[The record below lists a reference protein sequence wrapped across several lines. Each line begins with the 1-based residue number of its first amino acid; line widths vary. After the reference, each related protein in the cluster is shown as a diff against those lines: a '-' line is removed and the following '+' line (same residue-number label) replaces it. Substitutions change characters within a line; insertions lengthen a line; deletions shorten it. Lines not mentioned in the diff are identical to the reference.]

1 MVKCC
6 LLELERET
14 ASEQCSL
21 ACAGLGG
28 RKKMNEEPNADAS
41 LVIQGYPLL
50 LISVHLTLQC
60 IGNIGPNLQHP
71 VFLDCKGASV

>member
-1 MVKCC
+1 
-6 LLELERET
+6 
-14 ASEQCSL
+14 
-21 ACAGLGG
+21 
-28 RKKMNEEPNADAS
+28 MNEEPNADAS

>member
-1 MVKCC
+1 
-6 LLELERET
+6 
-14 ASEQCSL
+14 
-21 ACAGLGG
+21 
-28 RKKMNEEPNADAS
+28 MNEEPNADTS
-41 LVIQGYPLL
+41 LVMQGYPLL